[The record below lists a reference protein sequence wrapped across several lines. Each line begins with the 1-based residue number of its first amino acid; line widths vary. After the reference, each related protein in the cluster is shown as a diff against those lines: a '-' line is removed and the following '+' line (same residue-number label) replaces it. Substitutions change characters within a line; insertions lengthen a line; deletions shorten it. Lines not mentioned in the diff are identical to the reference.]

1 MIDRCFFFNRKFDK
15 YAAMVI
21 DRCFESDRD
30 FAINIIRRPA
40 TAFYN
45 VYPLKLAARGNC
57 RVFLA
62 SHCVQKYL
70 DNEWYVF
77 IHVKFHELILRF
89 NKVWKYKL

>member
-1 MIDRCFFFNRKFDK
+1 M
-15 YAAMVI
+15 I

-30 FAINIIRRPA
+30 FAINILRRPA
-40 TAFYN
+40 IAFYN
-45 VYPLKLAARGNC
+45 IHPLKLAVRANC
-57 RVFLA
+57 RAFLA